1 MKIVFNRQ
9 SISEVISPLM
19 CAVSG
24 RNTMQS
30 IEGILIEA
38 VEPDTCTLTT
48 FDLEKGVQITFHTNV
63 VEGGSYIINAQKFN
77 QTVKVMDG
85 EELTLTV
92 DDKLTAVFE
101 AGKSSHKM
109 NALRGSDF
117 PEIPRLSG
125 DRGFVISQ
133 GALKK
138 MINKAS
144 HAMGVNDQRPVLNGC
159 FFKIVEDDLM
169 CVSCDSFRLAKCQSV
184 TPMKNAGAEGT
195 AMSFSFIM
203 PVKTVNELQRMLVD
217 SDEEEA
223 RIFVSRKNIMM
234 KLGDLSFFSRLID
247 GEYID
252 FDRVILKD
260 HRIFVEVDRE
270 EIISALERAALITEE
285 RIAGSVRSH
294 VKLEL
299 SGPVMKIHAT
309 STAGSTYDELL
320 VDHEG
325 DDLIIAFNNRYLID
339 SLRACTADRVR
350 ISLTSPLNSINIEP
364 ADEFEDQKE
373 LFMLLPVRMKE

>member
-9 SISEVISPLM
+9 SISEVLAPLM

-24 RNTMQS
+24 KSTMQS

-48 FDLEKGVQITFHTNV
+48 FDLEKGVQITFHTEV
-63 VEGGSYIINAQKFN
+63 IEGGSYIIHAQKFN

-85 EELTLTV
+85 EEVTLTV
-92 DDKLTAVFE
+92 DDRLTAIFE

-117 PEIPRLSG
+117 PEIPRLTG
-125 DRGFVISQ
+125 DKGFVISQ

-138 MINKAS
+138 MITKTA

-159 FFKIVEDDLM
+159 LFKIVEDELLA
-169 CVSCDSFRLAKCQSV
+169 VSCDSFRLAKCAAV
-184 TPMKNAGAEGT
+184 TPMKNVSTQGVP
-195 AMSFSFIM
+195 MNFSFIM

-223 RIFVSRKNIMM
+223 RIFVSRKNILL

-247 GEYID
+247 GEYIEY
-252 FDRVILKD
+252 DRVILNN
-260 HRIFVEVDRE
+260 HRIFVEADRE
-270 EIISALERAALITEE
+270 ELLSALDRAALITEE

-299 SGPVMKIHAT
+299 CGPLMKIYAN
-309 STAGSTYDELL
+309 STAGSTYDEIV

-350 ISLTSPLNSINIEP
+350 ISLTSPLTSINVEP
-364 ADEFEDQKE
+364 AEKAADEKQ